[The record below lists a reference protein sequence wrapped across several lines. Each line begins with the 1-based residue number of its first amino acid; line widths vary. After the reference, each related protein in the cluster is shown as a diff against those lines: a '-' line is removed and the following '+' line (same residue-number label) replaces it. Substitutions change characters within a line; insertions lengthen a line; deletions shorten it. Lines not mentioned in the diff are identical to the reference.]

1 MKVKELVT
9 LITDH
14 TKLGIV
20 ARIDNGDKIETYQTL
35 FSGYKVKYKDFEHV
49 LRVNEMD
56 IDKVFASAW
65 ERIPGIVIC
74 VTTKKGVGYGFTET
88 EKEEQ

>member
-20 ARIDNGDKIETYQTL
+20 ARIDNGDKIETYHTL
-35 FSGYKVKYKDFEHV
+35 FSGYKVKFKDFENV
-49 LRVNEMD
+49 LDVSELE

-65 ERIPGIVIC
+65 DRIPGIVIC
-74 VTTKKGVGYGFTET
+74 VTTKKGDSYEFKSK
-88 EKEEQ
+88 KEQ

>member
-9 LITDH
+9 QITDH

-20 ARIDNGDKIETYQTL
+20 ARIDNGDKIETYHTL
-35 FSGYKVKYKDFEHV
+35 FSGYKVKFKDFEHV
-49 LRVNEMD
+49 LDVNDLE

-65 ERIPGIVIC
+65 DRIPGIVIC